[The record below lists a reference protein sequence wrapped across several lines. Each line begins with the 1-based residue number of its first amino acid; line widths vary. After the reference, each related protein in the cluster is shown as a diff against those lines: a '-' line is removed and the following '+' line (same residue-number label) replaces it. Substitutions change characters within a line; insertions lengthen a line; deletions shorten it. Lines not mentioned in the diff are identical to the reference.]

1 VSEIVTRAASPVAD
15 SWVPPNYDIRSE
27 IESAIPQYLYDI
39 PAAQRAL
46 EDLGWVRGADGTL
59 RNAQGEQLRFEVRSV
74 ASARTEKEQNTAI
87 IGWKLLGIEV
97 DQLIRPASAV
107 ADEETRAT
115 YPGIELAGGSYDE
128 LFDLR
133 LSCTNIP
140 AASNGWRG
148 RNSSGWCNQ
157 EAEGFIQGLQVTI
170 PESERVQLMRGLV
183 RVAMTEVAVMPMYW
197 DLDPILAVAGVTGLP
212 TPSAP
217 GRVHTWNVWEWDRA

>member
-1 VSEIVTRAASPVAD
+1 
-15 SWVPPNYDIRSE
+15 
-27 IESAIPQYLYDI
+27 
-39 PAAQRAL
+39 
-46 EDLGWVRGADGTL
+46 
-59 RNAQGEQLRFEVRSV
+59 
-74 ASARTEKEQNTAI
+74 
-87 IGWKLLGIEV
+87 LLGIEV

-197 DLDPILAVAGVTGLP
+197 DLDPILAVAGVKGLP